1 VSLLATI
8 VLAVAFGVS
17 AALYFRRRHDP
28 WRRRPTPDAK
38 YYAVQF
44 DDPDESSTFMEALSR
59 VFISP
64 EAADIVAKSPP
75 AEVWA
80 WTSIRG
86 EGRAPYM
93 LYLNETSFLAA
104 SLALSPLHPMTPI
117 RGDEIPRGAGLT
129 FASLT
134 ARAFGIARPSRHSS

>member
-8 VLAVAFGVS
+8 VLAVAFGAS
-17 AALYFRRRHDP
+17 AALYFLRRNDP
-28 WRRRPTPDAK
+28 WRRRPTPEGK
-38 YYAVQF
+38 YYAVQLV
-44 DDPDESSTFMEALSR
+44 DPDESSAFMEALSR

-64 EAADIVAKSPP
+64 EAADFVAKSPP

-80 WTSIRG
+80 WTSMRD

-93 LYLNETSFLAA
+93 LYLNETSFQAA
-104 SLALSPLHPMTPI
+104 SLALSPLPPMTRI
-117 RGDEIPRGAGLT
+117 RGDEMPRGATLT

-134 ARAFGIARPSRHSS
+134 ARAIGIARPSSHSS